1 MQNFRNAGILLALN
15 LFVQAAFAQ
24 NIPWII
30 SAPAGDRPTQIV
42 RGGETVIP
50 NGRII
55 TPRGKMITT
64 APHPYGLALSPDGTM
79 AVTANTGIRPFS
91 VTVIRNSAG
100 DNPAVQQIPDGVNT
114 DKGVLAAVYMG
125 VAIAPDNKKIYVAG
139 GQEGKVYVFD
149 PVTRTKLAEID
160 CNDSTG
166 VRPFSSSYIGDL
178 TLSRDGQTLY
188 AVDQMNFRLIL
199 INTGAN
205 KVERSIGVGRY
216 PFGVALSPDGTRA
229 YVVNV
234 GMYEYKIAYY
244 FKPGVAAAN
253 TRNGRQQ
260 AALGSPEAA
269 GGIRNGDLQVP
280 PLGDPL
286 SPEAFSVFA
295 IDLKTNTVVAKIKTG
310 TQIGQML
317 DGVPAVG
324 GSSPNSVVATDEYV
338 FVSNGHSDC
347 VTMIDAKNLTKRA
360 EIALSPEPRLKNLRG
375 LIPFGLAISPDQK
388 RLYVA
393 EAGINAVGVIDVP
406 TQRVLGHLPTGW
418 FPSKLQVSR
427 DGKKLL
433 VANAKGYGSGPNG
446 GSTFAIGHEG
456 SYIGNLMKGTVSVLN
471 IPADDALPAETQQ
484 VLRNNFNIRPAND
497 PAFAAR
503 KTNPVPLYPSAQNN
517 SPIKHV
523 VFVIK
528 ENRTY
533 DEVFGQLPGGNGE
546 SAMSRFGYGG
556 ATVTT
561 ATGEQIGGL
570 TPAPNH
576 LALAKQFAISD
587 NFYVDSDVSA
597 DGHRWLIGLYPN
609 EWVEVNTM
617 SQYGGGR
624 SFKMDSTAPGALVL
638 LGAGSPEDINE
649 AGSIWDHL
657 YRLRTP
663 FYNFGMTL
671 QNVPTSAA
679 AAFKADE
686 DRFVTNMP
694 APEGLLKY
702 SSERYPSYNT
712 NIPDQFRIDMLKQD
726 FEEKWLK
733 GGEKMPAFTTVRL
746 GNDHGAGLR
755 PEAGYPY
762 FQSYMGDND
771 LALGRL
777 VEYLSQTPYWKNML
791 IVVTEDDAQGGVDHV
806 DAHRSVLM
814 LISPHVKRGHIGH
827 QHSSF
832 GSIFKT
838 FWNCLGV
845 PYLNQY
851 DASAADLSDF
861 FTDRPDFTPY
871 KALPVDPELF
881 NPEKALD
888 PFDRDF
894 DWAALNKSPEMDN
907 MPLMQRMSAA
917 AEKERAAQQPFA
929 PYIEPAAPDFK
940 TSVSVNMQVFVGA
953 AEIRYTLDG
962 SEPNAGSPLYKGA
975 IELTNNTTVKAKAFY
990 KDGKTSR
997 VATRVY
1003 RKGM

>member
-1 MQNFRNAGILLALN
+1 MNKLRICIFLALA
-15 LFVQAAFAQ
+15 LLSGQAMTQ
-24 NIPWII
+24 NTPWII

-42 RGGETVIP
+42 RGGQTVIP
-50 NGRII
+50 NGRIV
-55 TPRGKMITT
+55 TPRGKIITT
-64 APHPYGLALSPDGTM
+64 APHPYGLVLSPDGTL
-79 AVTANTGIRPFS
+79 AATANTGIRPFS
-91 VTVIRNSAG
+91 VTLIRNPTG
-100 DNPAVQQIPDGVNT
+100 DNPGVLQIPDGVNT

-125 VAIAPDNKKIYVAG
+125 VAISPDNKKIYVAG
-139 GQEGKVYVFD
+139 GQEGKIYVFD
-149 PVTRTKLAEID
+149 PTTRAKLAEIN

-166 VRPFSSSYIGDL
+166 VRPYSSSYPGDL
-178 TLSRDGQTLY
+178 VLSRDGQLLY
-188 AVDQMNFRLIL
+188 VVDQINFRLMI
-199 INTGAN
+199 INTATQ
-205 KVERSIGVGRY
+205 KVVRSIGVGRY
-216 PFGVALSPDGTRA
+216 PFGVALSPDETRA

-234 GMYEYKIAYY
+234 GMYEYKIAYR
-244 FKPGVAAAN
+244 FKPADPAGN

-269 GGIRNGDLQVP
+269 AGIRNADLQVP

-286 SPEAFSVFA
+286 APEAFSVFA
-295 IDLKTNTVVAKIKTG
+295 IDLKTDAVIAKIKTG
-310 TQIGQML
+310 TQVGQLL

-324 GSSPNSVVATDEYV
+324 GSSPNSVVATDDYV

-347 VTMIDAKNLTKRA
+347 VTMIDAKSLTKNA

-406 TQRVLGHLPTGW
+406 TRRVIGHLPTGW

-456 SYIGNLMKGTVSVLN
+456 SYIGNLMKGTVSVMT
-471 IPADDALPAETQQ
+471 IPADDALAAETQQ
-484 VLRNNFNIRPAND
+484 VLSNNFTIRPAND
-497 PAFAAR
+497 LAFAAR
-503 KTNPVPLYPSAQNN
+503 KNNPVPLYPAPQST

-523 VFVIK
+523 VFILK

-546 SAMSRFGYGG
+546 AALARFGYGG

-561 ATGEQIGGL
+561 AVDGPIGGL

-576 LALAKQFAISD
+576 LALAKQFAIAD

-617 SQYGGGR
+617 AQYGGAR
-624 SFKMDSTAPGALVL
+624 AFKMDSTAPGALVL
-638 LGAGSPEDINE
+638 MGAGSPEDINE

-657 YRLRTP
+657 YRLGTP

-671 QNVPTSAA
+671 QNIPTSVK
-679 AAFKADE
+679 AAFLPTDE
-686 DRFVTNMP
+686 RIVTNLP

-702 SSERYPSYNT
+702 SSLRYPSYNT
-712 NIPDQFRIDMLKQD
+712 NIPDQFRADMFMQD
-726 FEEKWLK
+726 FAEKWSK
-733 GGEKMPAFTTVRL
+733 GAEKMPAFTTIRL

-755 PEAGYPY
+755 PEAGYPH
-762 FQSYMGDND
+762 FQSYMADND
-771 LALGRL
+771 LALGRI

-814 LISPHVKRGHIGH
+814 LISPYVRRNYIGH
-827 QHSSF
+827 GHSSF

-851 DASAADLSDF
+851 DASATDLADF

-888 PFDRDF
+888 PYDRDF
-894 DWAALNKSPEMDN
+894 DWAALTKSPEMDN
-907 MPLMQRMSAA
+907 VPLMQRMSTA

-929 PYIEPAAPDFK
+929 PYIAPMAGDFK
-940 TSVSVNMQVFVGA
+940 ETLRVEMNIYIGNA
-953 AEIRYTLDG
+953 DIRYTLDG
-962 SEPNAGSPLYKGA
+962 TEPKQNSPLYQA
-975 IELTNNTTVKAKAFY
+975 PIEINANTTVKARAFY
-990 KDGKTSR
+990 RDGKSSR

-1003 RKGM
+1003 RKMP